1 METDEFGKLHR
12 QLCKSSIKD
21 IQGERDNIFNILDEL
36 KNDMQSH
43 KLKIKKQQE
52 KLSKLQMENKDTKK

>member
-43 KLKIKKQQE
+43 KTKIKKQ
-52 KLSKLQMENKDTKK
+52 